1 MTQLKLVVALLLCCV
16 DVGFCINTGSN
27 LLSTARQYDGRDYS
41 DIGEPPNLYYSG
53 DKKGDFY
60 LYHYY
65 WGSSSWNGE
74 DSWAGA
80 FDCSG
85 LVSYAANL
93 RRHYSASE
101 LKSVLGSSKTW
112 DNASVGDVISFEDIN
127 HVSIFVNRIWNDDID
142 DYEITV
148 FHATSYNSVSSVL
161 QETYRQS
168 YYTVTH
174 TAHPHEFISDSII
187 PQISTKIIEDDIN
200 LENYEV
206 YNHSIS
212 IDYGATDNI
221 TEYRGPFIKANYL
234 DLKKF
239 DEDGNYELHI
249 IAEDWARNIN
259 DTTVNFTIDRT
270 PPTITYLNLQ
280 ETPHF
285 TCKDNDNCGAPEDP
299 KHILWTPSKF
309 TIEDISGVTALNI
322 YKGNFGELYYSETLE
337 DIENINRT
345 FTFIE
350 GSTYTMVA
358 TDTLE
363 QSTTMYFIVD
373 AFRPYLKKAEIIRD
387 FDDDTK
393 YSKEWTLN
401 GTILTYLEPKIEDVL
416 GNYNYTIKFEF
427 SEPVV
432 NPTLSSIDTLS
443 NFTLSSDEP
452 VGNQKN
458 FTAELI
464 VEDNPPIEGDE
475 YIMTVKAA
483 DLTGNNLLALN
494 QDQTTINP
502 VTQLTRNAEGTMQGT
517 GGSDTSVV
525 FTIDREPPTI
535 KLNDIT
541 DLYGIQ
547 TQIVF
552 IQKTRFPM
560 EVYDELTGTI
570 QVAILNNE
578 GVHVE
583 GQVFPEPQNN
593 FQDTFNLGYG
603 QYTAM
608 AMDEAENITSVPF
621 RIVELTLKVSTSA
634 SIADVSRY
642 AFSADINIKAT
653 SNSGLSTITL
663 QDSDFELLNLEPV
676 AGINAFVD
684 FNISG
689 SIADYY
695 DGEGDVALFL

>member
-1 MTQLKLVVALLLCCV
+1 
-16 DVGFCINTGSN
+16 
-27 LLSTARQYDGRDYS
+27 
-41 DIGEPPNLYYSG
+41 
-53 DKKGDFY
+53 
-60 LYHYY
+60 
-65 WGSSSWNGE
+65 
-74 DSWAGA
+74 
-80 FDCSG
+80 
-85 LVSYAANL
+85 
-93 RRHYSASE
+93 
-101 LKSVLGSSKTW
+101 
-112 DNASVGDVISFEDIN
+112 
-127 HVSIFVNRIWNDDID
+127 
-142 DYEITV
+142 
-148 FHATSYNSVSSVL
+148 
-161 QETYRQS
+161 
-168 YYTVTH
+168 
-174 TAHPHEFISDSII
+174 
-187 PQISTKIIEDDIN
+187 
-200 LENYEV
+200 
-206 YNHSIS
+206 
-212 IDYGATDNI
+212 
-221 TEYRGPFIKANYL
+221 
-234 DLKKF
+234 
-239 DEDGNYELHI
+239 
-249 IAEDWARNIN
+249 
-259 DTTVNFTIDRT
+259 
-270 PPTITYLNLQ
+270 
-280 ETPHF
+280 
-285 TCKDNDNCGAPEDP
+285 
-299 KHILWTPSKF
+299 
-309 TIEDISGVTALNI
+309 I